1 MLPVARVLIRL
12 PWLVWAWLL
21 LAPLTGAP
29 GPSLTADSNSA
40 GVRAHA
46 ITTGNLGDARH
57 TPSIFRAAAHHRVD
71 DGPVNQADT
80 ADPAGLSPLGLAL
93 HSPAPL
99 PAQAHVPVSCTA
111 VGLHSSELLGPLGS
125 RPPPFSS

>member
-1 MLPVARVLIRL
+1 MPPVARVLIRL

-21 LAPLTGAP
+21 LAPLTGSP
-29 GPSLTADSNSA
+29 GPSLTAESNSA

-46 ITTGNLGDARH
+46 ITPGNLGDAHH
-57 TPSIFRAAAHHRVD
+57 TRSTVRATRHHRVD

-80 ADPAGLSPLGLAL
+80 ADPAGLRPLAL
-93 HSPAPL
+93 ALNSPAPL
-99 PAQAHVPVSCTA
+99 PAQMSVPVSCTA
-111 VGLHSSELLGPLGS
+111 VGLHAFELVDPLGS